1 MKRDWIT
8 VKTIGMVIV
17 AISMLLSTIS
27 VASATT
33 DPIRIVV
40 LPFYVEEGADSK
52 DGGGA
57 TPHYRRMMRFINN
70 QLVRHNFE
78 VINPFAHDSSEREYN
93 RLMER
98 SREDSSLASL
108 EMCKKYGTD
117 AAYISWLKVKIKKTD
132 DGYCKASARL
142 DGEGYDSAAHDLGVG
157 LSKTFKVTRRDCD
170 DAIAEVEK
178 EVGDLVGRKLTAW
191 SGGNKRSVVVA
202 PVTSTAPAPA
212 TNSSSAAST
221 VVPVAAATAGG
232 ALARNIQQNAKY
244 ISVRLDG
251 ATEYELVEAF
261 GKVVK
266 TARGVE
272 YAKNFSQRILPD
284 NPKGSFVN
292 WRVTIADTDPFVLQA
307 NIVKM
312 LNDISDNGGE
322 VVLKGVP
329 YRYTAAEVDMLKGIR
344 PADAT
349 SREIQFVLDRDLVR
363 DREMSQTHDA
373 YQARKQQGKGFE

>member
-1 MKRDWIT
+1 MMKNLNLI
-8 VKTIGMVIV
+8 KPLGMVMV
-17 AISMLLSTIS
+17 AVSLLLSSITI
-27 VASATT
+27 ASATT

-40 LPFYVEEGADSK
+40 LPFYVEEGGDSI
-52 DGGGA
+52 DGGNS
-57 TPHYRRMMRFINN
+57 TLHYRRMMRFINN

-78 VINPFAHDSSEREYN
+78 VINPFAHDASEKEYN
-93 RLMER
+93 RLMEK

-108 EMCKKYGTD
+108 EVCKKYGTD

-142 DGEGYDSAAHDLGVG
+142 EGEGYDSAAHDLGVG
-157 LSKTFKVTRRDCD
+157 VSKTFKITRRDCD

-191 SGGNKRSVVVA
+191 SGGQSSNVVVA
-202 PVTSTAPAPA
+202 PAAAPSAPAPS
-212 TNSSSAAST
+212 TGAA
-221 VVPVAAATAGG
+221 VVPTATTAAAGG
-232 ALARNIQQNAKY
+232 ALARNIQQNAQY
-244 ISVRLDG
+244 ITVRLDG
-251 ATEYELVEAF
+251 VTDYEVVEAF

-272 YAKNFSQRILPD
+272 YAKNFSQRIVPD
-284 NPKGSFVN
+284 NPQASFVN
-292 WRVTIADTDPFVLQA
+292 WRATITDTDAFVLQA

-322 VVLKGVP
+322 IVMKGVP
-329 YRYTAAEVDMLKGIR
+329 YRYTPGEIDLLKGVR

-349 SREIQFVLDRDLVR
+349 SREIQFVLDRELVR
-363 DREMSQTHDA
+363 DRDMSQTHDA
-373 YQARKQQGKGFE
+373 YQAKKKKAGFE

>member
-1 MKRDWIT
+1 MKNTNRIM
-8 VKTIGMVIV
+8 KSFGAMMV
-17 AISMLLSTIS
+17 AASMLLTPLSN
-27 VASATT
+27 ASAMQT

-40 LPFYVEEGADSK
+40 LPFYVEEGKDSK
-52 DGGGA
+52 EGGSA
-57 TPHYRRMMRFINN
+57 TLHYRQMMRFMNN

-78 VINPFAHDSSEREYN
+78 VINPFAHDAAEREYN

-108 EMCKKYGTD
+108 EVCKKYGVD
-117 AAYISWLKVKIKKTD
+117 AAYISWLKVKVKKTD

-142 DGEGYDSAAHDLGVG
+142 DGEGFDSAGRDLGVG
-157 LSKTFKVTRRDCD
+157 VSKTFKMTRKECD

-191 SGGNKRSVVVA
+191 SGGQSSNVA
-202 PVTSTAPAPA
+202 VSPT
-212 TNSSSAAST
+212 SSSTSAPSTGAA
-221 VVPVAAATAGG
+221 VVPTGGAVVTGG
-232 ALARNIQQNAKY
+232 ALASNIQKNAQF

-251 ATEYELVEAF
+251 ATEYEVVEAF

-272 YAKNFSQRILPD
+272 YAKNFSQRIVPD
-284 NPKGSFVN
+284 NPQASFVT
-292 WRVTIADTDPFVLQA
+292 WRATIADTDAFVLQA
-307 NIVKM
+307 NIIKM

-322 VVLKGVP
+322 IVMKGVP
-329 YRYTAAEVDMLKGIR
+329 YRYTAAEVDLLKGVR

-349 SREIQFVLDRDLVR
+349 SREIQFVLDRELVR
-363 DREMSQTHDA
+363 DRDMSKAHDA
-373 YQARKQQGKGFE
+373 YEAKKKQGQGFE